1 MAHARSEI
9 SLREKSAQ
17 KNRWQ
22 DRPDSHNNTGLYTST
37 DATRRARTFCKRLLF
52 VLAVCEPSRP
62 LACPLVEYYR
72 SCPEGCS
79 GVHLSLGPAM
89 ARPSSF
95 RIGV

>member
-37 DATRRARTFCKRLLF
+37 DATRRARTFCKRLKSQTISPMVNRGLF
-52 VLAVCEPSRP
+52 QYVFQLQYLDVLFWMV
-62 LACPLVEYYR
+62 V
-72 SCPEGCS
+72 
-79 GVHLSLGPAM
+79 
-89 ARPSSF
+89 
-95 RIGV
+95 

>member
-37 DATRRARTFCKRLLF
+37 DATRRARTFCKRLYILGKMMNESW
-52 VLAVCEPSRP
+52 VHWRP
-62 LACPLVEYYR
+62 E
-72 SCPEGCS
+72 
-79 GVHLSLGPAM
+79 
-89 ARPSSF
+89 
-95 RIGV
+95 